1 MPTSRT
7 SVPSSIYQIRVTL
20 KGVRPPIWRRL
31 LVAGDTRLARL
42 HDVLQIAMGWT
53 DSHLHQFTAGGI
65 AYGQPDREYGL
76 DVRDERRVAL
86 SQVLAREKAKLAYQY
101 DFGDSWEHD
110 VLVEKI
116 LAPEPGVRYPI
127 CIAGRR
133 ACPPEDCGGIWGY
146 AGFIEAIR
154 DPQHPE
160 HDDTLEWI
168 GGDFDPEQLDLDAIN
183 QELSRIR

>member
-1 MPTSRT
+1 
-7 SVPSSIYQIRVTL
+7 VC
-20 KGVRPPIWRRL
+20 
-31 LVAGDTRLARL
+31 
-42 HDVLQIAMGWT
+42 
-53 DSHLHQFTAGGI
+53 
-65 AYGQPDREYGL
+65 
-76 DVRDERRVAL
+76 
-86 SQVLAREKAKLAYQY
+86 
-101 DFGDSWEHD
+101 
-110 VLVEKI
+110 
-116 LAPEPGVRYPI
+116 YPI
-127 CIAGRR
+127 CIAGWR